1 MSEQGDADLWLRT
14 KSATGAFVMR
24 NGVKCPQNRS
34 TSDFDDDLQVVI
46 SKHHSYPTLYDLHLF
61 SFKTPTS
68 WADLSEE
75 GDADCALEMRN
86 GVNDYTGHKE
96 K

>member
-1 MSEQGDADLWLRT
+1 MG
-14 KSATGAFVMR
+14 FNHIVMWELDW
-24 NGVKCPQNRS
+24 NNA
-34 TSDFDDDLQVVI
+34 
-46 SKHHSYPTLYDLHLF
+46 LHLF

-86 GVNDYTGHKE
+86 GVKCDDI
-96 K
+96 